1 MLPKHRI
8 ITVCDLNF
16 WVIFLEFYSASCK
29 QEGFKPFKTL
39 QEKKSKIS
47 LLCEWVKIFNYLL
60 PNDYSLL
67 LPASPLGFC
76 EMIWLVPQPR
86 RKKQRFKSGCK
97 KAANHSEYQQTT
109 GGSSPFGFYTCFLWH
124 FLWTEATT
132 PQVPVVMDTHLVVKE
147 VWRKHTAEAKHWQTG
162 VLWKAVE
169 SNPHV
174 IKAKGFASK
183 SITGTL
189 YLYCY
194 LCGDINW
201 AEALTGK
208 RQKPS

>member
-1 MLPKHRI
+1 MI
-8 ITVCDLNF
+8 IA
-16 WVIFLEFYSASCK
+16 YSCQRLRLVSVRW
-29 QEGFKPFKTL
+29 F
-39 QEKKSKIS
+39 
-47 LLCEWVKIFNYLL
+47 EWCR
-60 PNDYSLL
+60 
-67 LPASPLGFC
+67 SPDA
-76 EMIWLVPQPR
+76 
-86 RKKQRFKSGCK
+86 KKQRFKSGCK

-147 VWRKHTAEAKHWQTG
+147 VWRKHTAEAKHWTNG
-162 VLWKAVE
+162 SAV
-169 SNPHV
+169 
-174 IKAKGFASK
+174 KGCWEHSSCYKSKGLASK

-189 YLYCY
+189 YLHCY

-201 AEALTGK
+201 AEVLTGK